1 MTEQRHDGYGRQHEN
16 VGTGSQGHG
25 HHRGHAHDHD
35 VSDAPL
41 WALGTALGITGI
53 VFFAELIG
61 GWLSGSMALMADA
74 MHMLSDATGLMIALI
89 AVAVGRKP
97 ASRYATFGYRRVE
110 VLAAAVNAV
119 TVAVI
124 SVWIVVEAVQRIG
137 SPEGI
142 QTRAMIIVA
151 VIGLV
156 ANAVS
161 ALLLKSQRKQ
171 SVNIEGAF
179 LHVIVDLLGS
189 VAVIVAGV
197 VIAVT
202 GFTGADVVASLV
214 IAGLVLPRTWGL
226 LKTSISVLLE
236 RVPEG
241 IDPDDV
247 GDALVALEGV
257 EAIHDL
263 HLWSSGGNDVLCTV
277 HLIARADHGIARAD
291 HGKLLD
297 RAQARLEEFGI
308 EHATIQI
315 EGPGHDEH
323 EFYCAPHGDGE

>member
-1 MTEQRHDGYGRQHEN
+1 MTEHRHDGDGRRR
-16 VGTGSQGHG
+16 GTAGSGARGSGHD
-25 HHRGHAHDHD
+25 HRAHDHG

-189 VAVIVAGV
+189 IAVIVAGV

-214 IAGLVLPRTWGL
+214 IAGLVLPRAWGL

-236 RVPEG
+236 RVPEV

-263 HLWSSGGNDVLCTV
+263 HLWSSGGSDVLCTV

-297 RAQARLEEFGI
+297 RAQARLRELGI

-315 EGPGHDEH
+315 EGPGHYEH
-323 EFYCAPHGDGE
+323 EVYCAPHGDGE

>member
-1 MTEQRHDGYGRQHEN
+1 MTEQSHGQGH
-16 VGTGSQGHG
+16 GQGHG
-25 HHRGHAHDHD
+25 HSHSHDHN
-35 VSDAPL
+35 VNDAPL
-41 WALGTALGITGI
+41 WALGTALAITGV

-74 MHMLSDATGLMIALI
+74 MHMLSDATGLIIALV

-97 ASRYATFGYRRVE
+97 VSRYATFGYRRAE
-110 VLAAAVNAV
+110 VLAAAVNAA

-137 SPEGI
+137 SPEEV

-161 ALLLKSQRKQ
+161 ALVLKSQRKQ

-179 LHVIVDLLGS
+179 LHVMVDLLGS

-214 IAGLVLPRTWGL
+214 IAGLVLPRAWGL
-226 LKTSISVLLE
+226 LKASISVLLE

-263 HLWSSGGNDVLCTV
+263 HLWSSGGSDVLCTV
-277 HLIARADHGIARAD
+277 HLITRADHGQ
-291 HGKLLD
+291 LLD
-297 RAQARLEEFGI
+297 RAQGRLRELGI

-315 EGPGHDEH
+315 EGPGHFEH
-323 EFYCAPHGDGE
+323 EVYCAPHGDRE

>member
-1 MTEQRHDGYGRQHEN
+1 MTEHSH
-16 VGTGSQGHG
+16 GHG
-25 HHRGHAHDHD
+25 HGHSHSHDHN

-41 WALGTALGITGI
+41 WALGTALAITGV

-74 MHMLSDATGLMIALI
+74 MHMLSDATGLIIALV

-97 ASRYATFGYRRVE
+97 VSRYATFGYRRAE
-110 VLAAAVNAV
+110 VLAAAFNAV
-119 TVAVI
+119 MVAAI

-137 SPEGI
+137 SPEEV

-161 ALLLKSQRKQ
+161 ALVLKSQRKQ

-179 LHVIVDLLGS
+179 LHVMVDLLGS

-202 GFTGADVVASLV
+202 GFTGADVVASLI
-214 IAGLVLPRTWGL
+214 IAGLVLPRAWGL
-226 LKTSISVLLE
+226 LKASISVLLE
-236 RVPEG
+236 RVPAG
-241 IDPDDV
+241 IDPVNV
-247 GDALVALEGV
+247 GNALVALDGV

-263 HLWSSGGNDVLCTV
+263 HLWSAGGSDVLCTV
-277 HLIARADHGIARAD
+277 HLITRADHGQ
-291 HGKLLD
+291 LLD
-297 RAQARLEEFGI
+297 RAQGRLRELGI

-315 EGPGHDEH
+315 EGPGHFEH
-323 EFYCAPHGDGE
+323 EVYCAPHGDRE